1 MRKKTWA
8 CCCYL
13 LIIPLLFLLT
23 GCWDNKNIQ
32 DLNYVTA
39 LGIDYKDGE
48 FIIYTQ
54 SLDFTNIAKQ
64 EGATTRV
71 NKPIWIAQAKGKTID
86 RAINHFFKSNQLRV
100 VWDYITGIVLSE
112 RVLEKDI
119 LANIDSLLRYPEVR
133 YTPWIFGSEKPI
145 DSLFVTPSL
154 FGLSSLLTILHNPE
168 EPFKQNSIIEP
179 IRFHRFVYEVRE
191 PGLTL
196 LLPSLSITQK
206 EWKKDQKKTPQFKI
220 DGVYAIKAGTNG
232 GWFPET
238 QLSGLRWMTPT
249 TVQSF
254 VHLDR
259 EGKPL
264 ADLAF
269 SKPKHKVKF
278 TFDQSGQLRFSIY
291 VDVHGFIDELS
302 EKTDMEE
309 LRKRAEQKIKQE
321 IRDTYQNGIKKG
333 IDLYSLKNNLYK
345 QDIQTWKRLSESNK
359 ITLTKASLKTIQV
372 HVSLDHSGLYRL
384 KK

>member
-1 MRKKTWA
+1 MYRT
-8 CCCYL
+8 CISFL
-13 LIIPLLFLLT
+13 LTIPLLISLT

-64 EGATTRV
+64 EGTGNKV
-71 NKPIWIAQAKGKTID
+71 DKPIWTAQTKGKTID
-86 RAINHFFKSNQLRV
+86 RAINRFFKSNQLRV

-112 RVLEKDI
+112 RVLAKDI
-119 LANIDSLLRYPEVR
+119 LTNIDSLLRYPEVR
-133 YTPWIFGSEKPI
+133 YTPWVFGSDKPI
-145 DSLFVTPSL
+145 DSLFTTPSL
-154 FGLSSLLTILHNPE
+154 FGLSSILTILHNPE

-179 IRFHRFVYEVRE
+179 IRFQRFVCEIRE

-196 LLPSLSITQK
+196 LLPSLSLSQK
-206 EWKKDQKKTPQFKI
+206 EWKKNQKKTPQFQI
-220 DGVYAIKAGTNG
+220 DGIYAIKAGTNG
-232 GWFPET
+232 GWFPT
-238 QLSGLRWMTPT
+238 AQINGLRWMTPR
-249 TVQSF
+249 TVQTF

-259 EGKPL
+259 EDKPL
-264 ADLAF
+264 ADLSF
-269 SKPKHKVKF
+269 SKPEHQVKF
-278 TFDQSGQLRFSIY
+278 TFDQSGQPRFSIS
-291 VDVHGFIDELS
+291 VEVHGSIDELS
-302 EKTDMEE
+302 EKADMEE

-321 IRDTYQNGIKKG
+321 IRDTYQHGIKKG
-333 IDLYSLKNNLYK
+333 IDLYSLKNYLYK
-345 QDIQTWKRLSESNK
+345 QDIQAWKRLSDNNG

-372 HVSLDHSGLYRL
+372 HVKLDHSGLYRI

>member
-133 YTPWIFGSEKPI
+133 YTPGF
-145 DSLFVTPSL
+145 LAQRN
-154 FGLSSLLTILHNPE
+154 LSTA
-168 EPFKQNSIIEP
+168 
-179 IRFHRFVYEVRE
+179 Y
-191 PGLTL
+191 L
-196 LLPSLSITQK
+196 LLPLYL
-206 EWKKDQKKTPQFKI
+206 
-220 DGVYAIKAGTNG
+220 GC
-232 GWFPET
+232 
-238 QLSGLRWMTPT
+238 LRYLP
-249 TVQSF
+249 S
-254 VHLDR
+254 
-259 EGKPL
+259 
-264 ADLAF
+264 
-269 SKPKHKVKF
+269 
-278 TFDQSGQLRFSIY
+278 Y
-291 VDVHGFIDELS
+291 
-302 EKTDMEE
+302 
-309 LRKRAEQKIKQE
+309 
-321 IRDTYQNGIKKG
+321 
-333 IDLYSLKNNLYK
+333 
-345 QDIQTWKRLSESNK
+345 
-359 ITLTKASLKTIQV
+359 TIQKNPLSRTR
-372 HVSLDHSGLYRL
+372 SLNRLGSTGLSTKLGSPDLLYYYHP
-384 KK
+384 